1 MIDLHAAA
9 IRARIGR
16 WREAGLIDED
26 TARRLTL
33 FEAEAR
39 PMFGSTLTLIGAL
52 SIALGVVAVVS
63 ANWDAL
69 PIWLKLSAHIVINL
83 GLGLWAAYAAR
94 SEAQGL
100 LLQGRLLVDAPLI
113 ILSASTL
120 AFIAHVGQAFQLQGD
135 LLSPLAIWCALTTPF
150 MLALGRTAAA
160 RWAWT
165 ATLAATGLGVADV
178 YGEALV
184 DARLVGACIAG
195 VIVLAFAAPLA
206 ARGERLAP
214 WGTHFQNIALVMLV
228 TLASATQI
236 MWREQFNIHDVAGVW
251 TETIN
256 GLTVAV
262 IGLAAASFALTRQ
275 PPWRRPISAF
285 VIFTPVYA
293 ALPLLVGGAGSVVV
307 EAAAICLYWLG
318 IALLA
323 HAAGRFWLYKLAVIV
338 VTARLFGVF
347 LEAFGGLLAT
357 GGGLILAGALF
368 LGLGYGV
375 RRLLQKTTGPARDE
389 GASANE
395 GVGS

>member
-69 PIWLKLSAHIVINL
+69 PIWLKLSAHIVVNL

-94 SEAQGL
+94 SEA
-100 LLQGRLLVDAPLI
+100 QGRLLVDAPLI

-120 AFIAHVGQAFQLQGD
+120 AFIAHVSQAFQLQGD
-135 LLSPLAIWCALTTPF
+135 LLSPLATWCALTTPF
-150 MLALGRTAAA
+150 MLVLGRTAAA

-165 ATLAATGLGVADV
+165 ATLAATGLGVVDV

-262 IGLAAASFALTRQ
+262 IGLAAASFALTGR

-375 RRLLQKTTGPARDE
+375 RRLLQRTTGPARDE

-395 GVGS
+395 GVGP

>member
-39 PMFGSTLTLIGAL
+39 PLFGSTLTLIGAL

-69 PIWLKLSAHIVINL
+69 PIWLKLSAHIVVNL

-94 SEAQGL
+94 TEA
-100 LLQGRLLVDAPLI
+100 QGRLLVDAPLI

-135 LLSPLAIWCALTTPF
+135 LLSPLATWCALTTPF
-150 MLALGRTAAA
+150 MLVLGRTAAA

-178 YGEALV
+178 YGEALIQ
-184 DARLVGACIAG
+184 AHLVGACVAG

-262 IGLAAASFALTRQ
+262 IGLAGASFALTGQ

-293 ALPLLVGGAGSVVV
+293 ALPLLVGGAGSVAV

-338 VTARLFGVF
+338 VTMRLFGVF

-375 RRLLQKTTGPARDE
+375 RRLLQKTTGAVRDE

-395 GVGS
+395 GGGP

>member
-63 ANWDAL
+63 ANWDVL
-69 PIWLKLSAHIVINL
+69 PIWLKLSAHILINL
-83 GLGLWAAYAAR
+83 GLGLWAAYAAK
-94 SEAQGL
+94 SEA
-100 LLQGRLLVDAPLI
+100 QGRLLVDAPLV

-135 LLSPLAIWCALTTPF
+135 LLSPLATWCALTTPF

-165 ATLAATGLGVADV
+165 ATLAATGLGVVDV

-184 DARLVGACIAG
+184 DARLVGACVAG

-214 WGTHFQNIALVMLV
+214 WGVHFQNIALVTLV

-293 ALPLLVGGAGSVVV
+293 ALPLLVGGAGSVVL

-395 GVGS
+395 GVGP

>member
-69 PIWLKLSAHIVINL
+69 PIWLKLSAHIVVNL
-83 GLGLWAAYAAR
+83 GLGLWAAYAAKT
-94 SEAQGL
+94 EAQG
-100 LLQGRLLVDAPLI
+100 RWLVDAPLI

-135 LLSPLAIWCALTTPF
+135 LLSPLATWCVLTTPF
-150 MLALGRTAAA
+150 MLALGRSAAA

-165 ATLAATGLGVADV
+165 ATLAATGLGVVDV
-178 YGEALV
+178 YGEALIE
-184 DARLVGACIAG
+184 AHLVGACVAG
-195 VIVLAFAAPLA
+195 VIVLCFAAPLA

-228 TLASATQI
+228 TLASTTQI

-256 GLTVAV
+256 ALAVAV
-262 IGLAAASFALTRQ
+262 IGLTAASFALTGR

-285 VIFTPVYA
+285 VVFTPVYA

-307 EAAAICLYWLG
+307 EAAAVCLYWLG

-323 HAAGRFWLYKLAVIV
+323 HGAGRFWLYKLAVIV
-338 VTARLFGVF
+338 VTMRLFGVF
-347 LEAFGGLLAT
+347 LEAFGGLLMT

-368 LGLGYGV
+368 LGLGYGL
-375 RRLLQKTTGPARDE
+375 RRFLQKTTGPGTPAPE
-389 GASANE
+389 NE
-395 GVGS
+395 GGVP